1 MADTGTELAKAYVQ
15 IVPTTKGIQGGISQ
29 ALGGEA
35 EKAGTDAG
43 NKIAAGIKKAIL
55 GLGLGKLIKDS
66 LMAGADLQQ
75 SIGGIETLF
84 GAGGQSIEEYAAS
97 VHKSVDEVKGEYDGL
112 MAAQTLA
119 LDNANK
125 AYQTAGL
132 SANDYMQ
139 TVTGFAA
146 ALKGSTS
153 NELDAAKAADQAVID
168 MADNVNKMGSSM
180 ESVQNAY
187 AGFAKGNYTMLDN
200 LKLGYGGTKAE
211 MERLLKDAEELSG
224 VKYDINN
231 LSDVYSAIH
240 VIQTDLGI
248 TGTTAKEAASTFSG
262 SMAAMK
268 ASASNVMAAMSLGQ
282 DLTGPLQALIDS
294 AVTFLVDNALPM
306 LGNIFASLPEVLV
319 GALNGLDSLGDTIG
333 SLIVQALEGAA
344 QMVGKGAP
352 ALVTAAV
359 NAVTGVITGIASMDW
374 SGIIPPIVEGINGM
388 IPAIIGAMPQIIT
401 AGSGLLQGLID
412 GIMVML
418 PQIMLAVPQIIQTL
432 LTALIT
438 NLPLIVQSGMDLV
451 TGLISGLMEA
461 LPTLLASGQ
470 QLLTDLLTTITE
482 LLPEVLTTGA
492 DVLNGLLDGIM
503 EALPGLLERMPEI
516 ITGIIQTLTGMIPQI
531 IQAGIR
537 LLTSLVTNLPQII
550 GQIIPKVITII
561 LNILSAIARSIPQIV
576 KAGFELFV
584 SLIKELPKIIIE
596 LVKAI
601 PQIIKG
607 LVGGIKEHAGEMVSA
622 GKDLLLGLGSGI
634 GDAIGGV
641 ISKAKEAAGKVIGAV
656 KGFFGIHS
664 PSKVF
669 AEIGGFLDAG
679 LAEGIEDNIKPVTN
693 AMDELATAATGD
705 LQSDISVAARYGASA
720 ADGFAPAQ
728 PASSPVINIYQQP
741 WQDAKQ
747 LAAEVSRVLTRN
759 ELQRRAAI

>member
-43 NKIAAGIKKAIL
+43 NKIASGIKKAIL
-55 GLGLGKLIKDS
+55 GLGLGKILKDS

-97 VHKSVDEVKGEYDGL
+97 VNKSVYEVKGEYEGL

-146 ALKGSTS
+146 ALKGSTD
-153 NELDAAKAADQAVID
+153 NELEAAKAADMAVVD

-200 LKLGYGGTKAE
+200 LKLGYGGTKSE
-211 MERLLKDAEELSG
+211 MERLLKDAEKLSG

-268 ASASNVMAAMSLGQ
+268 ASASNVLAALSLGQ
-282 DLTGPLQALIDS
+282 DLTAPLQGMLDS
-294 AVTFLVDNALPM
+294 VLTFLLDNAIPM
-306 LGNIFASLPEVLV
+306 IGNVLKAV
-319 GALNGLDSLGDTIG
+319 PDLLVQGLDWVDSIGDVIG
-333 SLIVQALEGAA
+333 ELLVEALEGAA
-344 QMVGKGAP
+344 NVVGKGAP
-352 ALVTAAV
+352 KLVTAAV
-359 NAVTGVITGIASMDW
+359 NAVSGIIGGIASMDW
-374 SGIIPPIVEGINGM
+374 SGIIPPIMEGINGI
-388 IPAIIGAMPQIIT
+388 IPAIIGAVPQLIS
-401 AGSGLLQGLID
+401 AGSSLLTGLLD
-412 GIMVML
+412 GIMVMV
-418 PQIMLAVPQIIQTL
+418 PQILTQVPVIIQTL
-432 LTALIT
+432 LTALTT
-438 NLPLIVQSGMDLV
+438 NLPLIQQEGMSLLSS
-451 TGLISGLMEA
+451 LISGIMEA
-461 LPTLLASGQ
+461 LPELLASGQ
-470 QLLTDLLTTITE
+470 QLITDLLTTITE
-482 LLPEVLTTGA
+482 MLPDVLTTGA
-492 DVLNGLLDGIM
+492 DLLNSLLDGIM
-503 EALPGLLERMPEI
+503 EALPGMLEQIPQI
-516 ITGIIQTLTGMIPQI
+516 ITGIIETLTGMIPQI
-531 IQAGIR
+531 IQAGVK
-537 LLTSLVTNLPQII
+537 LLTSLVSNLPQII

-561 LNILSAIARSIPQIV
+561 LNILSAIAKSIPQIV

-584 SLIKELPKIIIE
+584 SLIKELPKIIVE

-641 ISKAKEAAGKVIGAV
+641 VAKAKEAASHIVSKV

-669 AEIGGFLDAG
+669 AGIGEMLDMG
-679 LAEGIEDNIKPVTN
+679 LAEGIEDNLKPVQD
-693 AMDELATAATGD
+693 AMSNLADETTGSIQADIVAGGRFAAAASPAPSRLD
-705 LQSDISVAARYGASA
+705 ADVAPAEITVPLYLDGREIARASARYMG
-720 ADGFAPAQ
+720 Q
-728 PASSPVINIYQQP
+728 
-741 WQDAKQ
+741 Q
-747 LAAEVSRVLTRN
+747 LAWEG
-759 ELQRRAAI
+759 

>member
-55 GLGLGKLIKDS
+55 GLGLGKILKDS

-97 VHKSVDEVKGEYDGL
+97 VNKSVDAVKDEYEGL

-119 LDNANK
+119 MDNANK

-146 ALKGSTS
+146 ALKGSTE
-153 NELDAAKAADQAVID
+153 NELEAAKVADMAVVD

-200 LKLGYGGTKAE
+200 LKLGYGGTKSE
-211 MERLLKDAEELSG
+211 MERLLKDAQKLSG

-231 LSDVYSAIH
+231 LDDVYSAIH

-268 ASASNVMAAMSLGQ
+268 ASASNVLAALSLGQ
-282 DLTGPLQALIDS
+282 DLTAPLQGMLDS
-294 AVTFLVDNALPM
+294 VLTFLLDNAIPM
-306 LGNIFASLPEVLV
+306 IGNVLKAV
-319 GALNGLDSLGDTIG
+319 PDLLVQGLDWVDSIGDVIG
-333 SLIVQALEGAA
+333 ELLVEALEGAA
-344 QMVGKGAP
+344 NVVGKGAP
-352 ALVTAAV
+352 ELVTAAV
-359 NAVTGVITGIASMDW
+359 GAVTGIIGGIASMDW
-374 SGIIPPIVEGINGM
+374 SGIIPPIMEGINGI
-388 IPAIIGAMPQIIT
+388 IPAIIGAVPQLIS
-401 AGSGLLQGLID
+401 AGSSLLTGLLD
-412 GIMVML
+412 GIMVMV
-418 PQIMLAVPQIIQTL
+418 PQILTQVPVIIQTL
-432 LTALIT
+432 LTALTT
-438 NLPLIVQSGMDLV
+438 NLPLIQQEGMSLLSS
-451 TGLISGLMEA
+451 LISGIMEA
-461 LPTLLASGQ
+461 LPELLASGQ
-470 QLLTDLLTTITE
+470 QLITDLLTTITE
-482 LLPEVLTTGA
+482 MLPDVLTTGA
-492 DVLNGLLDGIM
+492 DLLNTLLDGIM
-503 EALPGLLERMPEI
+503 EALPGMLEQIPQI
-516 ITGIIQTLTGMIPQI
+516 ITGIIETLTGMIPQI
-531 IQAGIR
+531 IQAGVQ
-537 LLTSLVTNLPQII
+537 LLTSLVSNLPQII

-561 LNILSAIARSIPQIV
+561 LNILSAIAKSIPQIV
-576 KAGFELFV
+576 KAGFELLV
-584 SLIKELPKIIIE
+584 SLIKELPRIIVE

-641 ISKAKEAAGKVIGAV
+641 VSKAKEAAGKIVSKV

-664 PSKVF
+664 PSTVF
-669 AEIGGFLDAG
+669 AGIGEMLDMG
-679 LAEGIEDNIKPVTN
+679 LAEGIEDNMRPVTD
-693 AMDELATAATGD
+693 AMSALAEETTGSIQADIVAGGRFAAAASPAPSRLD
-705 LQSDISVAARYGASA
+705 ADVASAEITVPLYLDGREIARASARYMG
-720 ADGFAPAQ
+720 Q
-728 PASSPVINIYQQP
+728 
-741 WQDAKQ
+741 Q
-747 LAAEVSRVLTRN
+747 LAWEG
-759 ELQRRAAI
+759 